1 MSRPPRSLRRG
12 KCDAVPEGQVPPAG
26 KLLQLRALPVALPQA
41 RDAAMMHPFDV
52 RLIWILIILALVMPS
67 LVGVRLL
74 PSSW

>member
-1 MSRPPRSLRRG
+1 
-12 KCDAVPEGQVPPAG
+12 
-26 KLLQLRALPVALPQA
+26 
-41 RDAAMMHPFDV
+41 MMHPFDV